1 MTWKTIF
8 NPFLKFDD
16 KKLLIAGILFFILNI
31 FGSYYAESINDSIF
45 HYSGLSEDQEILDV
59 AKINTLSYLLAVV
72 VIFILGKI
80 FNGRTRFI
88 DILNTILISQIPLM
102 ITICINGLPFYKKA
116 LGNLSENLAT
126 PEKINVGDMALL
138 TFGGFISLILL
149 IYSIVLY
156 YNGFKTATNI
166 KKWQHIV
173 LFAVVSFLIT
183 IVSQII
189 F

>member
-1 MTWKTIF
+1 MNWKTLF
-8 NPFLKFDD
+8 NPFLKFDE

-31 FGSYYAESINDSIF
+31 FASYYTDSINDSIF
-45 HYSGLSEDQEILDV
+45 HYSGLEENQTIWEV
-59 AKINTLSYLLAVV
+59 VKTNNLSYLLAIA

-80 FNGRTRFI
+80 LNSKTRFI
-88 DILNTILISQIPLM
+88 DILNTVLISQIPL
-102 ITICINGLPFYKKA
+102 IIIILVNELPFYKKA
-116 LGNLSENLAT
+116 LENHSENIGT
-126 PEKINVGDMALL
+126 PEKILFWDMAVL
-138 TFGGFISLILL
+138 TFVGFISLSIL

-173 LFAVVSFLIT
+173 LFALISFLTT

>member
-1 MTWKTIF
+1 MNWKTIF

-16 KKLLIAGILFFILNI
+16 KKLLVIGILFFIFNI
-31 FGSYYAESINDSIF
+31 LGSYYADSINDSIF
-45 HYSGLSEDQEILDV
+45 HYSSLEENQEIWEV
-59 AKINTLSYLLAVV
+59 VKVNSLSYLLAIVI
-72 VIFILGKI
+72 IFILGKI
-80 FNGRTRFI
+80 LNGRTRFI
-88 DILNTILISQIPLM
+88 DILNTLLISQIPLM
-102 ITICINGLPFYKKA
+102 IMIPINGLPFYKKA
-116 LGNLSENLAT
+116 IENFSDNIAT
-126 PEKINVGDMALL
+126 PEKIQFWDMTLL

-173 LFAVVSFLIT
+173 LFAFITLLIT

>member
-8 NPFLKFDD
+8 NPFLKFDE
-16 KKLLIAGILFFILNI
+16 KKLLVAGILFFILNI
-31 FGSYYAESINDSIF
+31 FGSYYAESVNDSIF
-45 HYSGLSEDQEILDV
+45 HYSVLNENQEILDV
-59 AKINTLSYLLAVV
+59 ITINTLSYLLATV

-80 FNGRTRFI
+80 FNRKTRLI

-102 ITICINGLPFYKKA
+102 IMISVNGLPFYKKA
-116 LGNLSENLAT
+116 LGNLSENLAI
-126 PEKINVGDMALL
+126 PEKINVGEMALL

-156 YNGFKTATNI
+156 YNGFKTSTNI
-166 KKWQHIV
+166 KNWQHIV
-173 LFAVVSFLIT
+173 LFSVVSFLIT